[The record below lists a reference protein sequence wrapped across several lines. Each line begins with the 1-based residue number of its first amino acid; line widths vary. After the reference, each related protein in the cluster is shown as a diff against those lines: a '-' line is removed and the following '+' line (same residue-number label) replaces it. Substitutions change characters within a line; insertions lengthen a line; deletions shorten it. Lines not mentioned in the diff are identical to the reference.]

1 MSRQGD
7 LDKIHVIQ
15 YKGWWE
21 EAKKQNEAL
30 IQQAQEMGAA
40 INFLK
45 RQGDARLRVMFACLY
60 ELGGS
65 ITVSNEALG
74 EEAGKIEA
82 TEDKEAGTTTFYIV
96 PIPPEE
102 EVQGESMDSN
112 SLTIDEASS
121 AEN

>member
-7 LDKIHVIQ
+7 LDKMHLIQ

-21 EAKKQNEAL
+21 EAKKQNELL
-30 IQQAQEMGAA
+30 IKQAEEMGAA

-45 RQGDARLRVMFACLY
+45 QQNDARLRVIFACLY

-65 ITVSNEALG
+65 IAVSNEMLG
-74 EEAGKIEA
+74 EEAGTIEA

-102 EVQGESMDSN
+102 AVN
-112 SLTIDEASS
+112 
-121 AEN
+121 